1 MTKPFISIITIT
13 CQNLAGLQATIES
26 VLGQT
31 ARDYEYI
38 VIDGGS
44 SDGTRELLARLSDRL
59 AYWVSEPDGGI
70 YEAMNKGIAQAR
82 GTYCLFM
89 NAGDRFHRPDVLERC
104 TPLMQGD
111 KDFYIGH
118 QQNVGAHPLLVRA
131 PGKVNA
137 VMLATKFLSHQA
149 AFIRTSLLKVR
160 PYDTS
165 LRVHADWKQMFTEL
179 ILNSATY
186 QRLDLVV
193 ADFDT
198 SGISHSGIPCNER
211 DEELRRLFP
220 PRLHQCIC
228 PDDAFTRKM
237 LYALF
242 KERPLERDL
251 KLLRNVLKQLAKD
264 LFAKARR

>member
-1 MTKPFISIITIT
+1 MADPFISIITIT
-13 CQNLAGLQATIES
+13 RQNLTGLKSTMDS
-26 VLGQT
+26 VLEQT
-31 ARDYEYI
+31 ARNYEFI

-44 SDGTRELLARLSDRL
+44 SDGTPELLSQQDGHLS
-59 AYWVSEPDGGI
+59 YWVSEPDGGI

-82 GTYCLFM
+82 GMYCIFM

-104 TPLMQGD
+104 IPLMQEG

-118 QQNVGAHPLLVRA
+118 QQNMGAHPFLTQA
-131 PGKVNA
+131 PGEVNA
-137 VMLATKFLSHQA
+137 VMLAMKFLAHQA
-149 AFIRTSLLKVR
+149 TFIRTSLLKAR
-160 PYDTS
+160 PYDTGM
-165 LRVHADWKQMFTEL
+165 RINADWKQMYTEL

-198 SGISHSGIPCNER
+198 NGISHSGIPCNER
-211 DEELRRLFP
+211 DKELRRLFP

-251 KLLRNVLKQLAKD
+251 KLLRNVLKQLFKD
-264 LFAKARR
+264 LLGKAYA